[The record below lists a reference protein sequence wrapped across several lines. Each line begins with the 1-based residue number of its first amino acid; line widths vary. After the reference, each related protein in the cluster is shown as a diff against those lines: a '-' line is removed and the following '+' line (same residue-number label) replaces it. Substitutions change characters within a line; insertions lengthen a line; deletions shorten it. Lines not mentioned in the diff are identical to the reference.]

1 MAAFRSMLTTVE
13 SPGGIYTE
21 RRPVTPRESVL
32 LRGLVDW
39 VALDRIHW
47 DVAQANQGA
56 SLSVV
61 QTRTLELIRSLV
73 NEGLFEL
80 GDLSGPQGQF
90 AAWDSPV
97 DRSINRIQDVYV
109 ANFDAQNE
117 WPWYCWLNL
126 TEKGARLAQQIEA
139 KSESTLDS

>member
-1 MAAFRSMLTTVE
+1 MGAFTSIMTTVE
-13 SPGGIYTE
+13 LSREVDAE
-21 RRPVTPRESVL
+21 RRPMTPRESAL

-47 DVAQANQGA
+47 DVAQANRGA
-56 SLSVV
+56 PMSVV

-90 AAWDSPV
+90 AAWDSPI
-97 DRSINRIQDVYV
+97 DESINRIQDVYV
-109 ANFDAQNE
+109 ANFEAQNV

-126 TEKGARLAQQIEA
+126 TEKGTRLAQQIKS
-139 KSESTLDS
+139 KSESPLDS